1 MQSPDPVHIPDRA
14 QTLKVLTLM
23 GDYAPVLMLR
33 GDDDGF
39 GTRWTLHGQQVQP
52 AIAQYLIQS
61 GYLVVAGATEMGA
74 TKMVLSESGVEFR
87 QSGLRWWTGLS
98 FLQRLKIRLLG

>member
-1 MQSPDPVHIPDRA
+1 VQIPDPA

-23 GDYAPVLMLR
+23 GEHAPILMLR

-52 AIAQYLIQS
+52 AIAQFLMKS
-61 GYLVVAGATEMGA
+61 NYLVDTGATEMGA
-74 TKMVLSESGVEFR
+74 RKLVLTEAGIEFR
-87 QSGLRWWTGLS
+87 LAGQRWWDSLN
-98 FLQRLKIRLLG
+98 FLQRLKITAFG